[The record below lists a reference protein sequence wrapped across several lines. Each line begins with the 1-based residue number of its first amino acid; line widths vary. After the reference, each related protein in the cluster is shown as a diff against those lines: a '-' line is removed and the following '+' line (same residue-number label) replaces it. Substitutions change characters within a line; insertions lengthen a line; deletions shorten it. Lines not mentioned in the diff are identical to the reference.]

1 MLPYSA
7 PPSSANFSPL
17 LEPAVVSDAPPGLS
31 LENTCFKS
39 KAQKLEAFPVETSPD
54 SPVDVSNQIWEDLSP
69 WAWRNSIYTPEAA
82 FNCMGQ
88 LFHDEAGLFE
98 SLTFADG
105 PENTTI
111 IEVGCGTAELFG
123 VLAKR
128 ATYKALVGVEISHNM
143 VKCAYEIHPHLKA
156 AAANTHVFQGNAT
169 ELNGAIKAKGLA
181 AGPNPIVCILMN
193 TYGILPEHVRA
204 VALRQMWDAVGEGG
218 TLVLGC
224 WNKEEMRLGCQN
236 YYMKNPD
243 MCGKCSEAD
252 FDFDAGFF
260 DNKRTGYTS
269 QWCV

>member
-1 MLPYSA
+1 MP
-7 PPSSANFSPL
+7 FSPL
-17 LEPAVVSDAPPGLS
+17 LEPAVVSDAPADLS

-82 FNCMGQ
+82 SNCMGQ

-224 WNKEEMRLGCQN
+224 WNKEEMRVGCQN

-243 MCGKCSEAD
+243 LCGKCSEAD